1 MNASTANTI
10 PTKAIVHHH
19 ESGRVPVLLL
29 TAMGVVLFVASY
41 FLPYWNFRLVAPQYP
56 KGLVLQIGL
65 RGVTGDVKEI
75 DIINHY
81 IGMHA
86 ISEAAGFERA
96 AGPYLVGAIVLAIVV
111 GMIVAGRRMNWGGVV
126 PAFALPVG
134 FLVTTVYWMYTF
146 GHDLDPTAAID
157 FKPFMPTL
165 VGTGTIGQFHT
176 YAAPAVG
183 FWFAIAGSLAVTAAL
198 YFRKRVCD
206 TCPFRASCRGAFA
219 THNLLYGKIES

>member
-1 MNASTANTI
+1 MNARAANTI
-10 PTKAIVHHH
+10 ADHH
-19 ESGRVPVLLL
+19 ESGRVRVLAL

-41 FLPYWNFRLVAPQYP
+41 FLPYWSFKLVAPQYP
-56 KGLVLQIGL
+56 KGLVLRIGL
-65 RGVTGDVKEI
+65 QGVSGDVHEI

-86 ISEAAGFERA
+86 ISEAAELERA
-96 AGPYLVGAIVLAIVV
+96 AGPYLVAAIVLAIVV
-111 GMIVAGRRMNWGGVV
+111 GMIVAGRKMNWGGLV
-126 PAFALPVG
+126 PAFALPIG
-134 FLVTTVYWMYTF
+134 FLVTTLYWMYEF

-206 TCPFRASCRGAFA
+206 TCPARASCRGAFA
-219 THNLLYGKIES
+219 THNLLYGKVES